1 MTGFFMRCCKKLSLL
16 LVLSCAAT
24 LAFAVSSSVLIKSAE
39 MHLADDYYELFA
51 EIDMSFDEDV
61 VEAINKGV
69 PLEFVTEF
77 QVVSPRTYW
86 FDDEIETISSRAT
99 LNYHALSRQYLVT
112 RAGQQKSFETLAE
125 AKDELV
131 SINAW
136 RVVEKTKIEK
146 DEDYKASLLMRLDQD
161 KLPKVLQVEVIGSK
175 DWLLTSPTFSW
186 PFKEQK

>member
-86 FDDEIETISSRAT
+86 FDDEIETISSRGIIS
-99 LNYHALSRQYLVT
+99 YHALSRQYLVS

-125 AKDELV
+125 AKEELTSV
-131 SINAW
+131 NAW
-136 RVVEKTKIEK
+136 RVVEKNKIEK
-146 DEDYKASLLMRLDQD
+146 DEDYRASLLMRLDQD

-175 DWLLTSPTFSW
+175 EWLLTSPTFSW
-186 PFKEQK
+186 PFKETK